1 MLNSDEVR
9 HKLAVI
15 FDDYNIERSRF
26 IEIPDKTIS
35 TSKFVDIGDMMA
47 RQKLRFSKEAFR
59 RVGLD
64 PEDIEKDQPENTGE
78 KPGLLSRVLGRNKN
92 KGKDENVE

>member
-1 MLNSDEVR
+1 
-9 HKLAVI
+9 
-15 FDDYNIERSRF
+15 
-26 IEIPDKTIS
+26 
-35 TSKFVDIGDMMA
+35 MMA